1 MLLLLAAD
9 TTEPLPVPRLRPCL
23 CSLSRAP
30 RGLTPGVLGRRRL
43 RACGA
48 NPCSS
53 TRPPTPCIATL
64 RTGSERGCRDSVPCV
79 AGRGRG
85 AGAPPAPGMRARALA
100 STSLLPVSRL
110 EPPLADSGERKCA
123 GQPPCRAPGLGAS
136 GNVSRATCPLL
147 RVSLALER
155 RVAPRRDSRAT
166 SSWLLRLSEPCYKVG
181 AVNLSFPYSVPLG
194 HLRSTEGKELAQ
206 NQTVAHR

>member
-1 MLLLLAAD
+1 M
-9 TTEPLPVPRLRPCL
+9 PRLRPCL